1 MIRIKRVYQEP
12 AKDDGYRILVD
23 RLWPRGLTKERA
35 KVDLW
40 MKEIAPSDALR
51 KWFGHEAEKWPEFVK
66 RYRSE
71 LAKKR
76 ELLKEVKRLE
86 RERATVTLLYG
97 RKDEKQ
103 NQAVLIAAALKG
115 KK

>member
-1 MIRIKRVYQEP
+1 MIRIKRVYEEP
-12 AKDDGYRILVD
+12 AKEDGYRILVD

-35 KVDLW
+35 KVDRW
-40 MKEIAPSDALR
+40 VKEIAPSDALR
-51 KWFGHEAEKWPEFVK
+51 KWFGHEPEKWPEFAK

-71 LAKKR
+71 LAKKKD
-76 ELLKEVKRLE
+76 LLKEVKKLQRQHG
-86 RERATVTLLYG
+86 TVTLLYG

>member
-1 MIRIKRVYQEP
+1 MIRIKRVYEEP
-12 AKDDGYRILVD
+12 AKQDGYRILVD

-35 KVDLW
+35 EVDLW
-40 MKEIAPSDALR
+40 VKEIAPSDALR
-51 KWFGHEAEKWPEFVK
+51 KWFGHEPEKWPEFAK

-71 LAKKR
+71 LAKK
-76 ELLKEVKRLE
+76 EDLLKEVKKLE
-86 RERATVTLLYG
+86 REHGTVTLLYG